1 MPIKL
6 IQVQRKLNVGINTV
20 VEFLRK
26 KGFEVED
33 NNPNTRIGDEQ
44 YALLVKEF
52 GKDLPN
58 GGRERERVVPERPH
72 REASSVKEEK
82 SSEIKTV
89 IPEEFRPKIVTKG
102 RIDLDRPHKK
112 VQEVQHQPV
121 SVPVE
126 KKVEKPVEAA
136 TAAKTADAPVEEVK
150 TPEVKAP
157 EVEIPEVKIPEMK
170 QQPEEIKEEKVIVV
184 EKEPAEVM
192 KPEPVQ
198 EPKTANVE
206 STTATAEPAASAGND
221 SDEGLFRLNTQKF
234 ESKIKVTGK
243 IDLNALNQS
252 TRPKKKTKEERKKER
267 EDKREKFAGNKA
279 GQQSGNGLFNKG
291 PKDGTARPGAPV
303 KPGEGGTDAKK
314 KRNRIKKDR
323 LDVNNTPGTNAR
335 PSRPNDDR
343 KPRLRKPV
351 KAEISEED
359 VQKQVKETL
368 ARLTNKGNKN
378 NKGAK
383 YRRDKRDAIQK
394 REHELMEQEE
404 MESKVLKLTEFVTAN
419 DLANMMDVPVT
430 QVIGTCMSIGIMVS
444 INQRL
449 DAETINIVAEEFGFQ
464 TEYVSAEVVEAIK
477 ADEEDDNE
485 EDWVARPPIVTVM
498 GHVDHGKTSLLDN
511 IRNANVIA
519 GEAGGIT
526 QHIGAYNV
534 KLQSGRR
541 ITFLDTPGHEAF
553 TAMRARG
560 AKVTDI
566 AIIIVAADDNV
577 MPQTVEAINHASAAG
592 VPIVFA
598 INKIDKPHANP
609 DKIKEELANMNYLV
623 EDWGGKYQSQE
634 ISAKKGIGVEDLLE
648 KVLLEADLLD
658 LKANPKRRAVGSI
671 IESSLDKG
679 RGYVSTVLVENGT
692 LKVGDIVLA
701 GTHFGRVKAMFNE
714 RNQRIEKA
722 GPSEPALILG
732 LNGAPQAGDTF
743 NVLETDQ
750 EAREIANRREQLQR
764 ELGLRTQKML
774 TLDDIGRRIAVGNFQ
789 ELNVIVK
796 GDVDGS
802 VEALS
807 DSLIRLSTEEIQV
820 NVIHKAVGQISES
833 DVVLAAAS
841 DAIIIGFQ
849 VRPALPA
856 RRLAEK
862 EGVEIRLYSIIYD
875 AIEEVKSAMEGML
888 SPEIKEEIT
897 ANVEVLQVFKITK
910 VGTIA
915 GCMVREG
922 KIKRSNKV
930 RVIRD
935 GIVVHSGE
943 LESLK
948 RFKDDVKEVVA
959 GLDCGLNIVNYNDIQ
974 VGDIIEAYEETEI
987 KKTL

>member
-58 GGRERERVVPERPH
+58 GGRERERVVPERSH

-221 SDEGLFRLNTQKF
+221 SDEGLFRLNTPKF

-323 LDVNNTPGTNAR
+323 VDVNNTPGTNAR

-359 VQKQVKETL
+359 VQKQVK
-368 ARLTNKGNKN
+368 
-378 NKGAK
+378 
-383 YRRDKRDAIQK
+383 
-394 REHELMEQEE
+394 
-404 MESKVLKLTEFVTAN
+404 
-419 DLANMMDVPVT
+419 VP
-430 QVIGTCMSIGIMVS
+430 
-444 INQRL
+444 
-449 DAETINIVAEEFGFQ
+449 
-464 TEYVSAEVVEAIK
+464 
-477 ADEEDDNE
+477 
-485 EDWVARPPIVTVM
+485 
-498 GHVDHGKTSLLDN
+498 
-511 IRNANVIA
+511 
-519 GEAGGIT
+519 
-526 QHIGAYNV
+526 
-534 KLQSGRR
+534 
-541 ITFLDTPGHEAF
+541 
-553 TAMRARG
+553 
-560 AKVTDI
+560 
-566 AIIIVAADDNV
+566 
-577 MPQTVEAINHASAAG
+577 
-592 VPIVFA
+592 
-598 INKIDKPHANP
+598 
-609 DKIKEELANMNYLV
+609 
-623 EDWGGKYQSQE
+623 
-634 ISAKKGIGVEDLLE
+634 
-648 KVLLEADLLD
+648 
-658 LKANPKRRAVGSI
+658 
-671 IESSLDKG
+671 
-679 RGYVSTVLVENGT
+679 STVATN
-692 LKVGDIVLA
+692 
-701 GTHFGRVKAMFNE
+701 AM
-714 RNQRIEKA
+714 
-722 GPSEPALILG
+722 PS
-732 LNGAPQAGDTF
+732 
-743 NVLETDQ
+743 
-750 EAREIANRREQLQR
+750 R
-764 ELGLRTQKML
+764 
-774 TLDDIGRRIAVGNFQ
+774 
-789 ELNVIVK
+789 
-796 GDVDGS
+796 S
-802 VEALS
+802 VN
-807 DSLIRLSTEEIQV
+807 T
-820 NVIHKAVGQISES
+820 N
-833 DVVLAAAS
+833 
-841 DAIIIGFQ
+841 
-849 VRPALPA
+849 
-856 RRLAEK
+856 
-862 EGVEIRLYSIIYD
+862 
-875 AIEEVKSAMEGML
+875 
-888 SPEIKEEIT
+888 
-897 ANVEVLQVFKITK
+897 
-910 VGTIA
+910 
-915 GCMVREG
+915 
-922 KIKRSNKV
+922 
-930 RVIRD
+930 
-935 GIVVHSGE
+935 
-943 LESLK
+943 
-948 RFKDDVKEVVA
+948 
-959 GLDCGLNIVNYNDIQ
+959 
-974 VGDIIEAYEETEI
+974 
-987 KKTL
+987 